1 MFIVSYVVLF
11 IGGML
16 LCYGGFLLA
25 DIESYMEN
33 YDTCALYA
41 EEGVDKELRRA
52 KGIAFL
58 GGLLVIVGF
67 VVCMAL
73 EAMV

>member
-1 MFIVSYVVLF
+1 MFMVSYVVLF

-25 DIESYMEN
+25 DISSYIEN
-33 YDTCALYA
+33 WDAHELFSSD
-41 EEGVDKELRRA
+41 EVDKELLRA
-52 KGIAFL
+52 KGIAVL
-58 GGLLVIVGF
+58 GGLLVVVGF
-67 VVCMAL
+67 VVCMGL

>member
-16 LCYGGFLLA
+16 LCYGGFLLVRCSHYIPLNSWA
-25 DIESYMEN
+25 S
-33 YDTCALYA
+33 AQ
-41 EEGVDKELRRA
+41 VQRELLRA
-52 KGIAFL
+52 KGIAVL
-58 GGLLVIVGF
+58 GGLLVVVGF
-67 VVCMAL
+67 VVCMGL